1 MSEYTSRNPP
11 SLSPPHHVLPN
22 PSTLSPA
29 LTDPTLSGLP
39 GVSGTFSL
47 ELIFFHLLQ
56 WLAMLWWAH
65 CLILGTQPFPTTKR
79 SANVYYSGCIKF
91 AALTLY
97 YFKIY
102 GAWSYAAAFGAAF
115 FWCSIVWCSVVW
127 CSMRNLGQK
136 LKETVGGHLP
146 PPPCLD
152 LTHQSSPISLF
163 LC

>member
-11 SLSPPHHVLPN
+11 SLPLLHHVLPN

-29 LTDPTLSGLP
+29 LTVCLVFL
-39 GVSGTFSL
+39 
-47 ELIFFHLLQ
+47 
-56 WLAMLWWAH
+56 LWWAH
-65 CLILGTQPFPTTKR
+65 RLILGTQPSPTIKR
-79 SANVYYSGCIKF
+79 SANFYYSGCIKF